1 MLNLENLCWKD
12 GFLWNLQTPQGIF
25 KGNPNW
31 QGLQTIPWPA
41 WNFPP
46 APNVGFSSKKLKVN
60 SGMSKVETAER
71 SSNKLKST
79 EITLEVGN

>member
-1 MLNLENLCWKD
+1 MDFSGTCKPPKASSKA
-12 GFLWNLQTPQGIF
+12 TPTDRASKPYLDLLGIS
-25 KGNPNW
+25 P
-31 QGLQTIPWPA
+31 Q
-41 WNFPP
+41 
-46 APNVGFSSKKLKVN
+46 APNVGFSPKKLKVN